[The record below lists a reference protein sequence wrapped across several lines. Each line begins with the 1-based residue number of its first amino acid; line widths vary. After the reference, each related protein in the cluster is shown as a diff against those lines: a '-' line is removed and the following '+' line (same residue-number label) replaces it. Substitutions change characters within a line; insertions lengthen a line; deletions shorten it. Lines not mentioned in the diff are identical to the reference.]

1 MFFFIIMVI
10 LLIQMFAWWFE
21 VVSESVGGEYSPL
34 IVDGLK
40 LGMLL
45 FILSEVCFFGA
56 FF

>member
-1 MFFFIIMVI
+1 VD
-10 LLIQMFAWWFE
+10 
-21 VVSESVGGEYSPL
+21 VVGESLGGEYTPL

-45 FILSEVCFFGA
+45 FILREVCFFGA